1 MPLDVCPSLC
11 LIFVSAYTESFIK
24 KIQPRR
30 RQTQHIQLQRTSRT
44 MKLSTTAVILTSLA
58 GSVNAFS
65 PAPLSTSRS
74 STSLAFFGNNK
85 SKATSKTSPL
95 TDEALAIYKQKYP
108 GTNTASKDSLLFL
121 LFICHLYMFLQATSC
136 VTLRCICNFKHS
148 RCEISTPSSNRKL
161 LL

>member
-1 MPLDVCPSLC
+1 
-11 LIFVSAYTESFIK
+11 
-24 KIQPRR
+24 
-30 RQTQHIQLQRTSRT
+30 

-74 STSLAFFGNNK
+74 STSLAFFGNSK

-161 LL
+161 LLRRLGNARELYQARIQDFTLRRQR